1 MKIHSQVYDKYEK
14 DGEYFVELGFWITT
28 MNDDEIYE
36 EGGATIKL
44 PSRNA

>member
-14 DGEYFVELGFWITT
+14 DGEHFVELGFWITT
-28 MNDDEIYE
+28 INDDEIFE

-44 PSRNA
+44 PSRNG